1 MHEGPAGFYRR
12 CKLRAEGKEGT
23 MPYTDADVAELLRAL
38 QGRWRP
44 VYQEVDGQMVSPAVT
59 AATMLELQGNDF
71 RVEKDGTVAY
81 DGTFTFD
88 PLASPMRV
96 VLIYKTSSNPLL
108 LGGPRLGVFQVEADT
123 FKWCIGAVGHS
134 APKELNT
141 YAGSESVLSVYQRD
155 PGRAPAAAAG
165 VAGGGQIHFSPAW

>member
-1 MHEGPAGFYRR
+1 MLRPILVSRLRRRLTRPVERTIGPRKPKTFTGFCSNSKPSAKRKGR
-12 CKLRAEGKEGT
+12 KEQ
-23 MPYTDADVAELLRAL
+23 MPYTDVDVADLLTAL

-96 VLIYKTSSNPLL
+96 VLIYK
-108 LGGPRLGVFQVEADT
+108 
-123 FKWCIGAVGHS
+123 
-134 APKELNT
+134 
-141 YAGSESVLSVYQRD
+141 
-155 PGRAPAAAAG
+155 
-165 VAGGGQIHFSPAW
+165 